1 MARRVVES
9 LTGVGEIY
17 AGKVLLRSTAYELT
31 VFQDDAPLAAAG
43 ALNIDG
49 HIDIT
54 GIAEAVVLTGP
65 QDLTLRLEDG
75 RQLQFALTDTGGHI
89 TGKTGPLPAPDQ

>member
-9 LTGVGEIY
+9 LSGVGEIY
-17 AGKVLLRSTAYELT
+17 AGDVHLRSTPYKLT
-31 VFQDDAPLAAAG
+31 VFQEDDRASPSGPL
-43 ALNIDG
+43 NVDG

-54 GIAEAVVLTGP
+54 GITEAVVLTGP
-65 QDLTLRLEDG
+65 QELTLRLQDG

-89 TGKTGPLPAPDQ
+89 VGKTALQPARGQ